1 MTLNVAEMIS
11 KKISRQQSYSTS
23 STVSTGVGDRFPAGI
38 LFRYVTG
45 QLGQL
50 SLAFLHSR

>member
-50 SLAFLHSR
+50 SLASLRGR